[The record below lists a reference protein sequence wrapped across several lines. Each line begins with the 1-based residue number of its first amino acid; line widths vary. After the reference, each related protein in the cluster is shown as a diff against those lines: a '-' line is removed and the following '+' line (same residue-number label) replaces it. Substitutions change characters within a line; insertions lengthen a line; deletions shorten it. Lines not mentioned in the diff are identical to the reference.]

1 MTIQNALA
9 EVQKKLVAPKDR
21 FNKFGGYK
29 YRSAEGIIE
38 AVKPLLA
45 ESMITLS
52 DEVVSLG
59 GRNYVKAT
67 ATFHFGGESFS
78 ACGYAREEEAKKGMD
93 GSQIT
98 GAASSYARKYALNGL
113 LLIDDGN
120 DSDATN
126 RHEVDTAAEGVDN
139 RAKQVDTSP
148 KQADKER
155 LFTAEEAD
163 AVRIWAKEL
172 YKSADVLV
180 PVLKKLGVEKV
191 EQLPYSKRAELIKL
205 GKEFAAEF
213 KGLDEGAKNG

>member
-1 MTIQNALA
+1 MTIKNALA
-9 EVQKKLVAPKDR
+9 DIQKKLIAPKDR

-38 AVKPLLA
+38 AVKPLLI

-67 ATFHFGGESFS
+67 ATFHFGDDSLS
-78 ACGYAREEEAKKGMD
+78 VCGYAREEETKKGMD

-126 RHEVDTAAEGVDN
+126 RHGVDTAAEQVDN
-139 RAKQVDTSP
+139 HAKQVDASP
-148 KQADKER
+148 KQVDKER
-155 LFTAEEAD
+155 LFTAEEAES
-163 AVRIWAKEL
+163 VKIWAKGL
-172 YKSADVLV
+172 YGAADVLV
-180 PVLKKLGVEKV
+180 PVLKKLGVERI
-191 EQLPYSKRAELIKL
+191 EQLPYAKRPELIKL
-205 GKEFAAEF
+205 GKETAAEF
-213 KGLDEGAKNG
+213 RALDEGAKNG